1 MDPSYR
7 RLFAYDAWGNRVALA
22 SFREAPAAP
31 PARALAILGHLVGAG
46 QLWLDRLEGRPGSS
60 EVWPRLTVD
69 ECEAGF
75 GKLDAAWTAL
85 LDRLGPDDHERTVA
99 YTNTKGERWESRV
112 GDILHHVALHG
123 SYHRGQIALLM
134 RQAGHVPAYTDYI
147 EATRRGYLSE

>member
-1 MDPSYR
+1 MSPFYR

-22 SFREAPAAP
+22 SFREAPATP

-46 QLWLDRLEGRPGSS
+46 TLWLDRLEGRPPAM

-75 GKLDAAWTAL
+75 QSLATAWNAFI
-85 LDRLGPDDHERTVA
+85 DRLGPDDLDRSVV
-99 YTNTKGERWESRV
+99 YTNTKGEPWESRLE
-112 GDILHHVALHG
+112 DILAHVALHG

-134 RQAGHVPAYTDYI
+134 RQAGQVPAYTDYI